1 MTNIETM
8 LSNVSFDG
16 NIEEEKQA
24 IELFQA
30 KEEEIQKKKLQIRQK
45 VELQLSRAEEETK
58 RLSRVWEELEVLTDP
73 VRKELATVRKKVDS
87 VNRELRS
94 LGISCQKKEKEYKEA
109 SEALHQKNEERN
121 QLTVALAELVKES
134 DKARMKK
141 LEELNKILE
150 PSC

>member
-8 LSNVSFDG
+8 LSNVLFDG
-16 NIEEEKQA
+16 NNEEEKQA

-45 VELQLSRAEEETK
+45 LELQISRAEEETK